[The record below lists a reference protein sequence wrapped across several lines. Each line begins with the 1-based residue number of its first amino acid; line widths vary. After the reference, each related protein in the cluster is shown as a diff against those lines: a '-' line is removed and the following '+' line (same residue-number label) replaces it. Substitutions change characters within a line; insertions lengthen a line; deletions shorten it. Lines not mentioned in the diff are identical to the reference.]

1 MVRPL
6 PLFDPNSLNLRLN
19 KNLILVNCIF
29 CAARPEEHQKH
40 WLDMIPCIH
49 PNATYMNI
57 NIGQDICR
65 RTSNW

>member
-1 MVRPL
+1 M
-6 PLFDPNSLNLRLN
+6 
-19 KNLILVNCIF
+19 ILVNCIF